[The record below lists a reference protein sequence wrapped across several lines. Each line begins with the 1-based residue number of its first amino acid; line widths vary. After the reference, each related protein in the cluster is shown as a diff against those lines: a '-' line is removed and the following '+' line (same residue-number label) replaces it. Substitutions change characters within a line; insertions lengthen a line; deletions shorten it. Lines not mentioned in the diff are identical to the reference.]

1 MNPAGNFNSSC
12 VAYLSLLAAT
22 LLAASCFGVSVEEF
36 HNIRLYA
43 LRNQSGMTVKVT
55 NYGAMITS
63 ILVPDQDGKL
73 GDVALGYDS
82 LEEYIN
88 AAEKPYFG
96 AVVGRVGNRI
106 ANGEFT
112 LDGKTYKLKVN
123 NGPNHLHGGLTGF
136 DKVVWSTKVNEEDNS
151 IELTYTS
158 RDGEEGYPGNL
169 TCKVTYRLT
178 EDNELIVEYHATTD
192 KATPVNLTQHTYFN
206 LKGEGEGT
214 VVDHEMM
221 INAQKFTP
229 VDKTMIPTGELR
241 DVAGTPFDFNKPKSI
256 GKDIGIDNE
265 QLKFGGG
272 WDHNWVLDR
281 GEAATD
287 TRTLAARVYEPE
299 SGRIMEVLT
308 TEPGVQFYCGN
319 FLSGNIIGKSGKPY
333 VKRGGFCLETQHY
346 PDSPNQSEFPSCI
359 LKPGEEYKTSTS
371 FRFSTKKLPKPEKKS
386 S

>member
-12 VAYLSLLAAT
+12 VVYLSLLAAT

-43 LRNQSGMTVKVT
+43 LRNQAGMTVKVT

-63 ILVPDQDGKL
+63 ILVPDRDGKL
-73 GDVALGYDS
+73 GDVALGYNS

-136 DKVVWSTKVNEEDNS
+136 DKVVWSAKVNEENNS

-169 TCKVTYRLT
+169 ACKVTYRLT
-178 EDNELIVEYHATTD
+178 EKNELIVEYHATTD

-221 INAQKFTP
+221 INARKFTP

-241 DVAGTPFDFNKPKSI
+241 NVSDTPFDFTKPKSI
-256 GKDIGIDNE
+256 GKDINAENE
-265 QLKFGGG
+265 QLKFGAG

-281 GEAATD
+281 GDVPDDA
-287 TRTLAARVYEPE
+287 RTLAARVYEPE

-346 PDSPNQSEFPSCI
+346 PDSPNQPEFPSCI
-359 LKPGEEYKTSTS
+359 LKPGVEYKTSTS
-371 FRFSTKKLPKPEKKS
+371 FRFSTKKLPKPKKKS